1 MENEGGSGSGWGSNG
16 EWHRGSPDRKI
27 AGVCAALAERFDVP
41 LTLMRAG
48 FLVFALPPFSGIGG
62 SLYLV
67 LWFLMPP
74 APGEPSGLDRALGFG
89 RDVLG
94 IGDHDEDAPRSEPR
108 H

>member
-1 MENEGGSGSGWGSNG
+1 MQDEGGSGPSWGSG
-16 EWHRGSPDRKI
+16 SEWHRGSPDRKV

-41 LTLMRAG
+41 LTVMRAG
-48 FLVFALPPFSGIGG
+48 FLVFALPPFSGIGA

-74 APGEPSGLDRALGFG
+74 APGELSGLDRALEFG

-94 IGDHDEDAPRSEPR
+94 IGAKDEDTPRSEPR